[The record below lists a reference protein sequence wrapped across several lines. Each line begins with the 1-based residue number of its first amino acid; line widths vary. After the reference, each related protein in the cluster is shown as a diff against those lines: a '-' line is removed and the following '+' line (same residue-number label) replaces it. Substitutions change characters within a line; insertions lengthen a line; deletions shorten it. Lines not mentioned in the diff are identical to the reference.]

1 MPTLILFYSQTFL
14 LAAIQMACWIRGES
28 WKSSNVQ
35 WIKNRYFARFLIVCK
50 CASSD
55 VRWVETVEAWN
66 VYKIHNFAR
75 NPEVFF
81 LKSSRSSTTE
91 LQESKQKLIIQISNV
106 NDDLWLMATYDTCE
120 AHKNPSKI
128 IVCSNFIHKIC
139 STNLHDERVSCLIFI
154 WAMMSVKLEPVAQ
167 LLAFVQSRRR
177 EFISPI
183 FGHPCQMTK

>member
-1 MPTLILFYSQTFL
+1 MLLFRW
-14 LAAIQMACWIRGES
+14 LAEFVENHERAAMFNGSKIDISRDFWLYANARAPMSDGSRQWKRGMY
-28 WKSSNVQ
+28 
-35 WIKNRYFARFLIVCK
+35 I
-50 CASSD
+50 
-55 VRWVETVEAWN
+55 
-66 VYKIHNFAR
+66 YKIHNFAR

-128 IVCSNFIHKIC
+128 IVCSTFIHKIC

-154 WAMMSVKLEPVAQ
+154 WAMMPVKLEPVAKLLALCSVATSRVYFSNLWSSLSNDQIKKTELQ
-167 LLAFVQSRRR
+167 LL
-177 EFISPI
+177 
-183 FGHPCQMTK
+183 